1 MSIPRM
7 RIVGFKEGPSFH
19 RLRIALNFEKGSWLM
34 LVFEDYIQQQIDD
47 KDMDDDQR
55 TQYVKDH
62 LDDEALFSQVKK
74 DLISLQRNVVFPHVS
89 TPKQEE
95 FIRSFGG
102 VVIDFSQAD
111 SIEKLWFV
119 NASPETYNLVNPQ
132 VLSDT
137 RDTLLQD
144 VS

>member
-1 MSIPRM
+1 
-7 RIVGFKEGPSFH
+7 
-19 RLRIALNFEKGSWLM
+19 M

-55 TQYVKDH
+55 VQYVKDH
-62 LDDEALFSQVKK
+62 LDDEALFSLIKK

-95 FIRSFGG
+95 FIQSFGG
-102 VVIDFSQAD
+102 VVIDLSQAD
-111 SIEKLWFV
+111 AIEKIWFV
-119 NASPETYNLVNPQ
+119 NACSKTYNIVNPQ
-132 VLSDT
+132 VLSDIG
-137 RDTLLQD
+137 DTLLQD